1 MPKMWTL
8 SLIFIYLSSL
18 FFLYKAHP
26 HLPFPVPRRPN
37 HLDLWLQRMCW
48 RKKRR
53 NHHFSK
59 ICCRVL
65 LYKLHLK
72 WRKIPH
78 PAQWPLNHCPS
89 VGSPKPPFQKDHQRQ
104 SKKRITAYGNYHFK
118 IPTMTRHQFIHLQM
132 TRTGHQLYPQKV
144 MRKAKDPSLMQRT
157 QSSQR

>member
-1 MPKMWTL
+1 MWTL

-65 LYKLHLK
+65 FYKLHLK

-78 PAQWPLNHCPS
+78 PAQWPLHHWPYA
-89 VGSPKPPFQKDHQRQ
+89 GSPKPPIQKAHQRQ
-104 SKKRITAYGNYHFK
+104 SEKRITAYGNCHFK
-118 IPTMTRHQFIHLQM
+118 KPTMTRHQFIHLQM
-132 TRTGHQLYPQKV
+132 TRTGHQLYPQKM